1 MYGEASD
8 YYTCANFNIAGGN
21 AVTAQ
26 QAPVFI
32 GGDAVNPAGDKC
44 RYFTTNKLHYCKREP
59 CSDMCKDGT
68 APAGHCGWPPVNG
81 KPYID
86 PLINTATPTSAA
98 PVPATSRTPT
108 PTSAPTPSGEVKK
121 VLVLVTVKVTTPV
134 KVFDTTTFVYS
145 IAGLLNIPV
154 AAIDEVLVNFDL
166 STDTYTIIAFK
177 LSNANGKDGKPINP
191 VAVAGQL
198 KTIAENKDSK
208 LQTYAILT
216 GLEVQDATDVSGAS
230 SLFAFLSFFAVIA
243 LFL

>member
-21 AVTAQ
+21 PLTAQ
-26 QAPVFI
+26 QQPTFV

-59 CSDMCKDGT
+59 CSAGCKDT
-68 APAGHCGWPPVNG
+68 SAPAGHCGWPPVNG

-86 PLINTATPTSAA
+86 PLANAVTPTSQA
-98 PVPATSRTPT
+98 PAPATSRTPT
-108 PTSAPTPSGEVKK
+108 PTSAPAPTGEVKK
-121 VLVLVTVKVTTPV
+121 ILVLVTVKVTTPV

-154 AAIDEVLVNFDL
+154 SAIDEVLVNFDL

-216 GLEVQDATDVSGAS
+216 GLEVQDASDVSAAS
-230 SLFAFLSFFAVIA
+230 SLFVSAALLALLL